1 MLFLIWIF
9 DRVGDDHGV
18 VLFIFFLSG
27 RFDILEGLDEV
38 KTMKDK
44 QAIGAVEAE
53 LRERVKELSCLYNIA
68 QLAARPNMPLGG
80 VLQDIVNILPMAWQ
94 YPDITQAQI
103 VVDREPYQTKG
114 YQDSEYKLAATL
126 VVNGV
131 CRGSIEVVY
140 QESRG
145 ELNIG
150 PFLKE
155 EQYLIYAVAR
165 QVELIIE
172 NKQVEEDK
180 TKLEDQIRHA
190 DRLATIGMLA
200 AGVAHELNEPL
211 GNILGF
217 AQLVKKSGDLAETV
231 LDDIIKI
238 EQASLY
244 ARGIIQ
250 KLLVFSRQKRP
261 QKTRVNLNQVVEGGM
276 FFLEARCGK
285 EGIEV
290 VRKLERNLPEITAD
304 PSQIQ
309 QLLVNMVVNAIQ
321 AMPKGG
327 RITLWTK
334 SNETEVKL
342 GVEDTGLGMSEE
354 VMGNIFLPFYTTKEV
369 GSGTGLGLAVV
380 YGIVESHGGR
390 IKVDSKLNF
399 GSRFEVSLPLETP
412 ENSQE

>member
-1 MLFLIWIF
+1 
-9 DRVGDDHGV
+9 
-18 VLFIFFLSG
+18 
-27 RFDILEGLDEV
+27 
-38 KTMKDK
+38 MKDK
-44 QAIGAVEAE
+44 QAIRTVEAE
-53 LRERVKELSCLYNIA
+53 LRERVKELSCLYNIS
-68 QLAARPNMPLGG
+68 QLASRPNMSLGA
-80 VLQDIVNILPMAWQ
+80 VLQEVVNILPLAWQ
-94 YPDITQAQI
+94 YPDITRAVLVLDRVKYVTEGMKSEDIAGFEKLSATI
-103 VVDREPYQTKG
+103 VVY
-114 YQDSEYKLAATL
+114 
-126 VVNGV
+126 GV
-131 CRGSIEVVY
+131 CRGSIEVDY

-145 ELNIG
+145 ESDIG

-165 QVELIIE
+165 HVELIIE

-217 AQLVKKSGDLAETV
+217 SQLVKKSAGLSGLV

-244 ARGIIQ
+244 ARSIIQ
-250 KLLVFSRQKRP
+250 KLLVFSRQKPP
-261 QKTRVNLNQVVEGGM
+261 QKSRVNLNQVVEGGM

-285 EGIEV
+285 ESIEV
-290 VRKLERNLPEITAD
+290 VRQLEENLPEITAD

-321 AMPKGG
+321 AMPEGG
-327 RITLWTK
+327 RITLRTE
-334 SNETEVKL
+334 SVETGIKL
-342 GVEDTGLGMSEE
+342 VVEDTGMGMSEE
-354 VMGNIFLPFYTTKEV
+354 VVENIFLPFFTTKEV

-380 YGIVESHGGR
+380 HGIVEAHGGR
-390 IKVDSKLNF
+390 IQVDSKPNF
-399 GSRFEVSLPLETP
+399 GSRFEVILPLEFS
-412 ENSQE
+412 ENPKE